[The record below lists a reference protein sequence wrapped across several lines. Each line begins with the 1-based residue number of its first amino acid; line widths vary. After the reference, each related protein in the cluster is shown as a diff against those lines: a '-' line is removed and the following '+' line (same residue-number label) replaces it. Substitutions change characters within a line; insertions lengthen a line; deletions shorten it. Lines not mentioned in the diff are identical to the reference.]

1 MARAAAWCEYW
12 LAACLAGTAS
22 CAAAVVEVALVR
34 RVCRLV
40 VTAVAVAGLGSELLA
55 GVGPVLA
62 SVPSALA
69 GGWDKAIEVPGTAAL
84 NKGGIAEVRSVS
96 CAPAGGCAAGG
107 RFRAFGRL
115 QAFVVTE
122 AGGRWRTAIKVP
134 GTAALNKGG
143 RANVRSVSCAAAGG
157 CAAGGFYRDSRGH
170 QQAFVVTEAGGRWRT
185 AIEVPGLP

>member
-1 MARAAAWCEYW
+1 MPRRMSHTKKMTSPLPLVRCGNGVSVLRLIGCCLALGAMARAAAWCEYW

-40 VTAVAVAGLGSELLA
+40 VTAVAVAGLGSVLLA

-84 NKGGIAEVRSVS
+84 NKGGIAEVRS
-96 CAPAGGCAAGG
+96 
-107 RFRAFGRL
+107 
-115 QAFVVTE
+115 
-122 AGGRWRTAIKVP
+122 
-134 GTAALNKGG
+134 
-143 RANVRSVSCAAAGG
+143 
-157 CAAGGFYRDSRGH
+157 
-170 QQAFVVTEAGGRWRT
+170 
-185 AIEVPGLP
+185 